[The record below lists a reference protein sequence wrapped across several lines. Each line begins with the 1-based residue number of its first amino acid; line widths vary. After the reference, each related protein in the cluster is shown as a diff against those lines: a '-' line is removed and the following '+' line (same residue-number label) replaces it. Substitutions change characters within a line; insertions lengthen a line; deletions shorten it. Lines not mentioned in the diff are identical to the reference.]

1 MTDPAA
7 TASAT
12 QSGIEKRRHRR
23 SAVIWPAVVT
33 TPDGERKC
41 TVLNLSV
48 GGARIKI
55 DDLARADVSVQLRI
69 VGVGR
74 FPSRVAW
81 QRNDSVGLEF
91 SLAPEVAAFA
101 IKHALQN
108 GRILD

>member
-1 MTDPAA
+1 MPAG
-7 TASAT
+7 S
-12 QSGIEKRRHRR
+12 EKRRHRR

-33 TPDGERKC
+33 TPEGERKC
-41 TVLNLSV
+41 TVMNLSV

-55 DDLARADVSVQLRI
+55 DDLTRADVSVQLRI

-74 FPSRVAW
+74 FPSRIAW
-81 QRNDSVGLEF
+81 QSKDSVGLEF
-91 SLAPEVAAFA
+91 ALAPEVAAFA

>member
-1 MTDPAA
+1 MTVPAQA
-7 TASAT
+7 QVQAA
-12 QSGIEKRRHRR
+12 SGIEKRRHRR
-23 SAVIWPAVVT
+23 SSVIWPAVVA
-33 TPDGERKC
+33 TPEGDRKC

-55 DDLARADVSVQLRI
+55 DQMPRADVTVQLRI

-74 FPSRVAW
+74 FPSRIAW
-81 QRNDSVGLEF
+81 QKDEFAGLEF
-91 SLAPEVAAFA
+91 SVAPEVAAFA